1 MGTFLTEKCVDTI
14 FKEMNSY
21 VLELANEPG
30 ALGPQYFQNII
41 AVCRNYL
48 NKVSLRISEL
58 NRERLEV
65 SSELRKLEALYA
77 LEYDNLLTND
87 VQIKSLAS
95 VEDRKAATGFHLR
108 EQQAKINE
116 LKDQMHAL
124 DSVYK
129 VVNHRNREL
138 HATMTAIKDQRRLM
152 QVELSTGSF
161 YGDERV
167 PRGMVLDEDF
177 NEDELATMLSESIDA
192 KETSSEAES
201 PEEIKSINPDLKPIN
216 PDPVEPEKAQSGQ
229 EKRSPQVTEEDVLRF
244 LESSE
249 EILPETPQQI
259 VDQPQSDTK
268 ESDDLL
274 PFLNEI

>member
-1 MGTFLTEKCVDTI
+1 MSTFLTPECVDTI
-14 FKEMNSY
+14 FEEMNSY
-21 VLELANEPG
+21 VLELAKDPG

-58 NRERLEV
+58 NYERLEV

-77 LEYDNLLTND
+77 LEYDDLLTNN
-87 VQIKSLAS
+87 VQVKALAN
-95 VEDRKAATGFHLR
+95 VDDRKAAVGFLLR
-108 EQQAKINE
+108 EKQIKINE

-129 VVNHRNREL
+129 VVSHRNREL

-152 QVELSTGSF
+152 QTELSTGAF

-167 PRGMVLDEDF
+167 PRGVVLDEDF

-201 PEEIKSINPDLKPIN
+201 PEEIKLNPDLKLIN
-216 PDPVEPEKAQSGQ
+216 PDPIEPEKAQSDQAKG
-229 EKRSPQVTEEDVLRF
+229 SSQVTEEDVLRF
-244 LESSE
+244 LESPE
-249 EILPETPQQI
+249 EFLSGTPQQ
-259 VDQPQSDTK
+259 VVGQPESDTIK
-268 ESDDLL
+268 SDNILS
-274 PFLNEI
+274 FLEEI